1 MKAIE
6 MHGYG
11 DVDQLRY
18 DDVPMPKPV
27 QTRFSSRWAQ
37 QASIRSTGKPGAAI

>member
-18 DDVPMPKPV
+18 DDVPMPKPGPNEV
-27 QTRFSSRWAQ
+27 LV
-37 QASIRSTGKPGAAI
+37 KVGAVTVT